1 MFGGVL
7 WARERLCLT
16 RTFLRD
22 QRGQSLLATPSRFL
36 DELGLTTL
44 STPTQ
49 LPPLAP
55 LPAPERRSSAGF
67 GGDPFPPPQEF
78 ARRDTAAQEGE
89 SAPEQAV
96 PRPASRGPTR
106 RPPAPPAPPT
116 PEEIEA
122 KKRRSAKLAGIPHL
136 TTAANLLAGNSDQV
150 PIPFRFEVG
159 MLVRH
164 PKLGM
169 GEVITS
175 SGTGAKQSISVRF
188 QTGEERSF
196 LTLHAPLQPV
206 GLR

>member
-1 MFGGVL
+1 
-7 WARERLCLT
+7 
-16 RTFLRD
+16 
-22 QRGQSLLATPSRFL
+22 
-36 DELGLTTL
+36 L
-44 STPTQ
+44 S
-49 LPPLAP
+49 
-55 LPAPERRSSAGF
+55 
-67 GGDPFPPPQEF
+67 
-78 ARRDTAAQEGE
+78 
-89 SAPEQAV
+89 
-96 PRPASRGPTR
+96 
-106 RPPAPPAPPT
+106 
-116 PEEIEA
+116 
-122 KKRRSAKLAGIPHL
+122 GIPHL

-175 SGTGAKQSISVRF
+175 SGTGSKQSISVRF